1 MFKAVVP
8 ELHAVM
14 EEVRERTFK
23 LVSHLDEAQLETV
36 LAPIMSP
43 LSWDLGHLAAYE
55 DLWLNQRLAGRELLR
70 DDLAALYDAFETP
83 RQVRGDLQF
92 LRGEELREY
101 MAAVRERALETPVA
115 DGELH
120 ELVIRHELQHTETML
135 QAMTLAG
142 IAPPSFAG
150 PRTVTSSGL
159 EVVEIAEG
167 PFELGAGP
175 AGFAYDN
182 ERPRHRAST
191 GRFTI
196 GRTPVTNATWLHF
209 AEGGG
214 YERREWWSDEGWAWK
229 QEYDITNH
237 AGARAGS
244 PDAPVVHVS
253 WFEADAFARAHDAR
267 LPTETEWE
275 KAATSDQLEGVGE
288 VWEWTESHFTGYP
301 GFVARPY
308 REYSEVFFG
317 DRYRVLRGGSCA
329 THPRV
334 ASLQFRNWD
343 LPQRR
348 QLFAGVRIA
357 R

>member
-1 MFKAVVP
+1 MFETVVA

-14 EEVRERTFK
+14 EEVRGRTFR
-23 LVSHLDEAQLETV
+23 LVSHLDEAQMETV

-43 LSWDLGHLAAYE
+43 LAWDLGHVAAYE
-55 DLWLNQRLAGRELLR
+55 DLWINQRVAGRELLR
-70 DDLAALYDAFETP
+70 EDLAALYDAFETP
-83 RQVRGDLQF
+83 RKVRGDLEF

-101 MAAVRERALETPVA
+101 MATVRRRALEAPIT
-115 DGELH
+115 DGDLH

-142 IAPPSFAG
+142 ILPPSFAG
-150 PRTVTSSGL
+150 PAPVSGTGL
-159 EVVEIAEG
+159 EMVEVTEG
-167 PFELGAGP
+167 PFELGSAP
-175 AGFAYDN
+175 TGFAYDN
-182 ERPRHRAST
+182 ERPRHSAST
-191 GRFTI
+191 ERFTI
-196 GRTPVTNATWLHF
+196 ARTPVTNATWLHF

-229 QEYDITNH
+229 QQYDITH
-237 AGARAGS
+237 PAPAAAGD
-244 PDAPVVHVS
+244 PDAPVVHIS
-253 WFEADAFARAHDAR
+253 WFEADAFARAHEAR
-267 LPTETEWE
+267 LPTEIEWE
-275 KAATSDQLEGVGE
+275 KAATWDQLDGIGR

-301 GFVARPY
+301 GFIAHPY

-334 ASLQFRNWD
+334 ASPQFRNWD
-343 LPQRR
+343 LPERR

>member
-1 MFKAVVP
+1 MFEAVVA

-14 EEVRERTFK
+14 EEVRERTFE
-23 LVSHLDEAQLETV
+23 LVSHLDEAQLEAA

-43 LSWDLGHLAAYE
+43 LSWDLGHVAAYE

-70 DDLAALYDAFETP
+70 EDLAALYDAFETP
-83 RQVRGDLQF
+83 RKVRGDLEF
-92 LRGEELREY
+92 LRGEELHEY
-101 MAAVRERALETPVA
+101 MEAVRQRALEAMVT

-135 QAMTLAG
+135 QAMALAG
-142 IAPPSFAG
+142 ILPPSFTG
-150 PRTVTSSGL
+150 PAPVSGTGL
-159 EVVEIAEG
+159 ELVEVAEG

-175 AGFAYDN
+175 SGFAYDN
-182 ERPRHRAST
+182 ERPRHSAST
-191 GRFTI
+191 SRFTI

-229 QEYDITNH
+229 QQYDITHH
-237 AGARAGS
+237 APAEAGD
-244 PDAPVVHVS
+244 PDAPVVHIS
-253 WFEADAFARAHDAR
+253 WFEADAFARAHEAR
-267 LPTETEWE
+267 LPTEIEWE
-275 KAATSDQLEGVGE
+275 KAATWDQLEGIGN

-301 GFVARPY
+301 GFVAHPY

-317 DRYRVLRGGSCA
+317 DHYRVLRGGSCA

-334 ASLQFRNWD
+334 ASPQFRNWD
-343 LPQRR
+343 LPERR